1 VLATASLMLKN
12 KTIIT
17 NKQEEYMANRRRTNE
32 IKFRLAD
39 DELDV
44 LQQRMN
50 VVGCINREAFIRKMV
65 LEGYILRMNFTEV
78 REFLRLISNATS
90 NINQIAMRANESRSI
105 YARDVQELSN
115 QFKLLKSEASKTMQ
129 VLRKV
134 QAFHDQLKQ

>member
-1 VLATASLMLKN
+1 
-12 KTIIT
+12 
-17 NKQEEYMANRRRTNE
+17 MANRRRTNE
-32 IKFRLAD
+32 IKFRL
-39 DELDV
+39 DEGEFDV
-44 LQQRMN
+44 LQQRMD
-50 VVGCINREAFIRKMV
+50 VAGCINREAFIRKMV

-90 NINQIAMRANESRSI
+90 NINQIARRANESRSI

-115 QFKLLKSEASKTMQ
+115 QFTLLKSEASKTMH

>member
-1 VLATASLMLKN
+1 
-12 KTIIT
+12 
-17 NKQEEYMANRRRTNE
+17 MANRRRTNE

-134 QAFHDQLKQ
+134 QALHDQLKQ